1 MNFFHKF
8 LYNLDRAGASL
19 LNAPPQETISSQVGR
34 ALNANKGGI
43 KPILA
48 KLLNWID
55 PGHTDR
61 AIAHADA
68 LNHADS
74 EAERIRLERKAGN
87 L

>member
-1 MNFFHKF
+1 MTFFKNFV
-8 LYNLDRAGASL
+8 YNIDRAAASI

-34 ALNANKGGI
+34 ALNAKKGGI
-43 KPILA
+43 KPVVA
-48 KLLNWID
+48 RVLNFFF
-55 PGHTDR
+55 PGHTDA

-74 EAERIRLERKAGN
+74 EAERIRIEKKAGN